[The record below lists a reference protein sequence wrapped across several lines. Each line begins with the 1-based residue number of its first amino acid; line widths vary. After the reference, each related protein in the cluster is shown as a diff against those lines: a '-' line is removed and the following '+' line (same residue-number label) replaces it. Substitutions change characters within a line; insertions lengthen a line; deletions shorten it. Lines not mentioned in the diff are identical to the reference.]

1 MSVSGG
7 KPQSARESVLP
18 GLPVVPMNLPK
29 PAFIDRCGRILQKLI
44 AQEECRL
51 ERHID
56 AFADQRVGFPRRISN
71 AEQPLPDGSMI
82 PESRAG
88 TQRSDG

>member
-7 KPQSARESVLP
+7 KPQSAREGVLP
-18 GLPVVPMNLPK
+18 SPPVVAMNLPK
-29 PAFIDRCGRILQKLI
+29 PACIDRCRRILQKLI

-71 AEQPLPDGSMI
+71 AEQPLPEGSMI

-88 TQRSDG
+88 TKRSDG

>member
-7 KPQSARESVLP
+7 KPQSAREGVLP
-18 GLPVVPMNLPK
+18 SLRVVPMNLLK
-29 PAFIDRCGRILQKLI
+29 PTCIDRCSRKLQKLI

-56 AFADQRVGFPRRISN
+56 AFADQRVCFPRRISN
-71 AEQPLPDGSMI
+71 SEQPLPQGSMI

-88 TQRSDG
+88 TKRSDG